1 MKSGN
6 SSVARRMTLGVMV
19 CGLAVACALT
29 MGCKEKAPPPAPPP
43 PPPPPPAAPPEVSF
57 SSIFNELKVDPRVE
71 AREGLGV
78 TDASFARSAAM
89 LADALARGDADKFG
103 ALLTR
108 PSQRVL
114 AELKSNGGWASETG
128 AIERVRIVYASNP
141 GAMSD
146 MERDQA
152 IAAIEAVNERRL
164 RERFEG
170 LRSIGEKEEDA
181 NRIVN
186 GLREEFAA
194 DVARLRARSAAST
207 FGENRPE
214 MVLLL
219 AYQTP
224 AGAQVMGWTGARAGD
239 GWVFNQAR
247 TVGTTYANVSE
258 FDALGMLAFGTTDDE
273 GRPGT
278 RANAAPNSAT
288 GGGSFL
294 NDSPM
299 NSRPILVYG
308 AITVITE
315 IVGFAVDGGSEAEK
329 IILGPMASRYS
340 VTVAQISARIAEG
353 KAAVDRG
360 ERLTATE
367 AKDLFDG
374 TKEGAKAFGKSMTD
388 DEVLAVI
395 ARVLKMSVEEFKA
408 LLSQGQSGG
417 SAAPATP
424 GGALPQ

>member
-186 GLREEFAA
+186 GLREELAA
-194 DVARLRARSAAST
+194 DLARLRARSAAST

-258 FDALGMLAFGTTDDE
+258 FDALGMLAFSTTDDE
-273 GRPGT
+273 ARPGT
-278 RANAAPNSAT
+278 AGGSA
-288 GGGSFL
+288 GGGGTAMPGL
-294 NDSPM
+294 NDA
-299 NSRPILVYG
+299 RPVVL
-308 AITVITE
+308 A
-315 IVGFAVDGGSEAEK
+315 
-329 IILGPMASRYS
+329 
-340 VTVAQISARIAEG
+340 VTVAASMKLMGMTAEPGSPIEQGMLAQMAAQFNSTPEQIATRLREG
-353 KAAVDRG
+353 RTALDNG
-360 ERLTATE
+360 EKINAKEATE
-367 AKDLFDG
+367 LLAGFK
-374 TKEGAKAFGKSMTD
+374 
-388 DEVLAVI
+388 VLAGTLKAGTGEEEVI
-395 ARVLKMSVEEFKA
+395 RLLAEAAKMTVEEFKA
-408 LLSQGQSGG
+408 LLAQGGSSG

-424 GGALPQ
+424 GGALPR

>member
-6 SSVARRMTLGVMV
+6 SSVFRRMTLGVMV
-19 CGLAVACALT
+19 CGLAIAGGLT
-29 MGCKEKAPPPAPPP
+29 TGCKEKAPPPAPPP
-43 PPPPPPAAPPEVSF
+43 PPPPAPAPPPEISF
-57 SSIFNELKVDPRVE
+57 SSIFNELKVDARVE
-71 AREGLGV
+71 ARDGLGV
-78 TDASFARSAAM
+78 TDEGFARSAAR

-108 PSQRVL
+108 SGQRVL

-186 GLREEFAA
+186 GLREELVA
-194 DVARLRARSAAST
+194 DVARLRTRSASAT
-207 FGENRPE
+207 FGDNKPE

-247 TVGTTYANVSE
+247 TVATSYPNVGD
-258 FDALGMLAFGTTDDE
+258 FDTMGMLAFSTTDDE
-273 GRPGT
+273 ARPGT
-278 RANAAPNSAT
+278 SSVGGRAGGAAATPGLSDLRPIALAVTISAT
-288 GGGSFL
+288 LKLMGMAVEPGS
-294 NDSPM
+294 P
-299 NSRPILVYG
+299 G
-308 AITVITE
+308 EEAIV
-315 IVGFAVDGGSEAEK
+315 
-329 IILGPMASRYS
+329 GPMATQFGVKPEEFKSRLS
-340 VTVAQISARIAEG
+340 DGR
-353 KAAVDRG
+353 KALDNG
-360 ERLTATE
+360 EKITAKEATE
-367 AKDLFDG
+367 LLSGFKIVAGTMKPGTSEDDVIRLLAEAAK
-374 TKEGAKAFGKSMTD
+374 MT
-388 DEVLAVI
+388 
-395 ARVLKMSVEEFKA
+395 VEEFKS
-408 LLSQGQSGG
+408 LLAQGAAGG
-417 SAAPATP
+417 GAGPASP
-424 GGALPQ
+424 GGTLPQ